1 MAVYTRLSDAHV
13 EQLFCL
19 YEELGAVK
27 SVEGVDAGSINSIFK
42 VTLENACV
50 YVRIGEDKAFSDL
63 MYERTLLEVL
73 DAKSAR
79 LGGVK
84 TPLMLRNCIGGT
96 FFPIG
101 GGKYAMVFAE
111 LLGRELGVF
120 ERTPDHCFE
129 VGAFLARA
137 HLVLRRHKGGR
148 SNPYRQDVVRRWI
161 DGLDRQLLDR
171 DLAAYLRG
179 AFAEVEAHR
188 QRLLPRGVVHGDLF
202 MNNTKWRRGHLDAVF
217 DWEMAGRDHLML
229 DLAITALAWAW
240 DRGDPGA
247 FSLDD
252 ANALFR
258 GYTSVRPLRPVEIR
272 GAYGEFLLAAVR
284 FCASRVRDFHLDQ
297 EQGREV
303 GDRAFLD
310 YREYAA
316 RIDAVR
322 ALGDRGLRALLREA
336 NASATTRSTL

>member
-1 MAVYTRLSDAHV
+1 MAVYTRLSDAHL

-19 YEELGAVK
+19 YEELGAVQ
-27 SVEGVDAGSINSIFK
+27 SVEGVEAGSINSIFK

-50 YVRIGEDKAFSDL
+50 YVRIGEGKAFSDL

-73 DAKSAR
+73 DQKKAR

-101 GGKYAMVFAE
+101 DGKYAMVFEE

-120 ERTPDHCFE
+120 ERTPAHCFE

-148 SNPYRQDVVRRWI
+148 KNPYRQEVVRRWI
-161 DGLDRQLLDR
+161 AGLERQLLDR
-171 DLAAYLRG
+171 DLAAYLRDV
-179 AFAEVEAHR
+179 FDEVQARRH
-188 QRLLPRGVVHGDLF
+188 RLLPRGVVHGDLF

-217 DWEMAGRDHLML
+217 DWEMAGRDHLLL
-229 DLAITALAWAW
+229 DLAITTLAWAW

-247 FSLDD
+247 FAFDD
-252 ANALFR
+252 VTALFR

-272 GAYGEFLLAAVR
+272 GAYAEFLLAAVR

-303 GDRAFLD
+303 GDRTFLD

-322 ALGDRGLRALLREA
+322 ALGERGLQAWLRDA
-336 NASATTRSTL
+336 HAPFTTRTAT